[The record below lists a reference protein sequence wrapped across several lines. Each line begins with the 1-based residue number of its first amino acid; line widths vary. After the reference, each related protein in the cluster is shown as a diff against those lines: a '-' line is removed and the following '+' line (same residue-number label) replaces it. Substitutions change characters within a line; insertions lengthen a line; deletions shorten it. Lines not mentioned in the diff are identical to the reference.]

1 MKFNMKKY
9 LLKQKE
15 QRKLESEN
23 DKIKELQKLRTLLII
38 EDLKHIAEN
47 EEIEKMEKNLGY
59 NFSDSEMEI
68 VKVMAEEFD
77 ISLQDAM
84 ALTYAEAILI
94 EKKEAILEEEPD
106 AIVIDVY
113 ELILEKMYSY
123 KDEDEDEKNI
133 YIVTLYELEEEK
145 EFLFI

>member
-23 DKIKELQKLRTLLII
+23 DKTKRLQKLRALLII

-47 EEIEKMEKNLGY
+47 EEIEKMEENLEY

-123 KDEDEDEKNI
+123 KYEDEDEKNI

>member
-9 LLKQKE
+9 LLKKKE
-15 QRKLESEN
+15 QKKIKSEHDN
-23 DKIKELQKLRTLLII
+23 KKELQKLRALLII

-47 EEIEKMEKNLGY
+47 EEIEKMEEDLEY

-68 VKVMAEEFD
+68 VKVMAEEYD

-84 ALTYAEAILI
+84 ALAYAEAILI

-113 ELILEKMYSY
+113 ELVLNKMYSY
-123 KDEDEDEKNI
+123 KYKDEDEKNI